1 MKKICLALVVL
12 LIAATASAVSAD
24 EIIVNETYLYTVRD
38 TVTSVESHLSS
49 TPGGEKTITDIGVRY
64 PDTIS
69 PNALIFRPDSGLTC
83 SNSTLYYDV
92 TPFTMKSPNGATAAT
107 GDRQWYRDVDTGKI
121 EYIIYRFDSWDW
133 SEDPGRAVAKATL
146 NYAFGTQPPYILRAA
161 APSVAESVF
170 PDQIMWVVASG
181 TPSDYMQAAATYIVN
196 LQSGWVNIL
205 SAIRDGDSVILSA
218 EKTIDG
224 ETSISRI
231 VFQSHQKTTPYYAG
245 IVDSE
250 DVAVKVALADA
261 PFELS
266 SYSPVSGKWHNR
278 TAFSEYSGSGP
289 SPGDPGDPGDPGA
302 PVTVYVRNSQSG
314 EAIANSRIVI
324 DALVDGD
331 YYPVVNRTEPSGI
344 FILELQPT
352 GGGMPNPDSYR
363 LIASADGYINQLPEI
378 NFTVDEYITSIYC
391 SLDPIKG
398 GPEDEN
404 KTFIDFFVRDMS
416 ANPITGATINFGG
429 YTMITNS
436 AGYAVL
442 EVNKNATYTYTVSK
456 SGYGSLTGNVVI
468 GADPRHTINTV
479 LAPAITPTKTTPIP
493 TSTSISP
500 NPTMTA
506 PTGEP
511 VSNWLDWFAAHFGMI
526 LGGGVE
532 IGKIF
537 MWLCFSVPVGVYV
550 AKEAKAGAAGFVAGA
565 GVVTLFFVLIG
576 WVPIWLLV
584 LLALIIGLLY
594 SKVFNNSDNGGGR

>member
-1 MKKICLALVVL
+1 MSGNRPNHRTAAGWLLFSLL
-12 LIAATASAVSAD
+12 LIGLIIPGVSAFSETYEEREILGD
-24 EIIVNETYLYTVRD
+24 TYTESRGSLYGPSTQSSIDVYDIAVYSDVKSIFLNANMQYANNKEAVLRPNPYYDMHVTYKIGSTVIGDGHAYYNTLFNKDQEIIGVNLWLEIDNIDVSGYAGKKRITV
-38 TVTSVESHLSS
+38 V
-49 TPGGEKTITDIGVRY
+49 
-64 PDTIS
+64 
-69 PNALIFRPDSGLTC
+69 PDSGALFNGVQVSGSYSTNSAPTEAKPLLIGGTLSG
-83 SNSTLYYDV
+83 SNSYMEGQYSILSEYYWKNFIDTEDRV
-92 TPFTMKSPNGATAAT
+92 FIQRVYGDKIYTSSISIYLDDMNIWVNDSSFKDFYLPGILNGRWIIKSP
-107 GDRQWYRDVDTGKI
+107 
-121 EYIIYRFDSWDW
+121 
-133 SEDPGRAVAKATL
+133 TL
-146 NYAFGTQPPYILRAA
+146 
-161 APSVAESVF
+161 V
-170 PDQIMWVVASG
+170 
-181 TPSDYMQAAATYIVN
+181 
-196 LQSGWVNIL
+196 
-205 SAIRDGDSVILSA
+205 
-218 EKTIDG
+218 
-224 ETSISRI
+224 
-231 VFQSHQKTTPYYAG
+231 
-245 IVDSE
+245 
-250 DVAVKVALADA
+250 
-261 PFELS
+261 
-266 SYSPVSGKWHNR
+266 
-278 TAFSEYSGSGP
+278 EYSGVFGEEDEGKESL
-289 SPGDPGDPGDPGA
+289 SA
-302 PVTVYVRNSQSG
+302 PVTIYVQNSQTG
-314 EAIANSRIVI
+314 AAIANSRCII

-344 FILELQPT
+344 FSVTLQPT
-352 GGGMPNPDSYR
+352 GGGSPNPDSYR
-363 LIASADGYINQLPEI
+363 LIASADGYINQVPEI

-391 SLDPIKG
+391 SLDPISG
-398 GPEDEN
+398 GPVDEN

-500 NPTMTA
+500 TPTMTA

-550 AKEAKAGAAGFVAGA
+550 AKEAKAGAAGFMAGA

-594 SKVFNNSDNGGGR
+594 SKAFNNSDNGGGR